1 MRSRAEAEAWA
12 VAMLADT
19 HRGKV
24 RILQVLAEE
33 LRPAGKAAPFR
44 RVGARER
51 KQVGVATMSR
61 QACTDAER
69 LLLKIRHRLLARL
82 CPLLAQSRHDG
93 LHRTRPLLGVKQT

>member
-19 HRGKV
+19 QRGKV
-24 RILQVLAEE
+24 RILQVLAKAV
-33 LRPAGKAAPFR
+33 RPAGKAAPFR

-82 CPLLAQSRHDG
+82 CPLLAQSGHR
-93 LHRTRPLLGVKQT
+93 LVHRTCP